1 MSAIGFLRKS
11 MGNPLFIKSKFLTY
25 IDRYETTY
33 TLWKGVYDWLIAAIG
48 AVVIL
53 LLYRYFYGR

>member
-1 MSAIGFLRKS
+1 